1 MKPPSIDNNEDIS
14 PDKISTTKIQA
25 IHNFS
30 SPFPDK
36 IPMSSS
42 KQQRMEK
49 LYMISEQIQGN
60 KENPILCMMSG
71 PNNASGTK
79 QNSSKI
85 NNMEATKQYVYTH
98 SIHNIFLELLFCS
111 KYPELET
118 IYGAT
123 SKMIIIVHTKLHYYF
138 AMFGLY

>member
-1 MKPPSIDNNEDIS
+1 
-14 PDKISTTKIQA
+14 
-25 IHNFS
+25 
-30 SPFPDK
+30 
-36 IPMSSS
+36 
-42 KQQRMEK
+42 
-49 LYMISEQIQGN
+49 
-60 KENPILCMMSG
+60 MMSG

-85 NNMEATKQYVYTH
+85 KDREATKQYVHPLDT
-98 SIHNIFLELLFCS
+98 HNIFLKLLFCS
-111 KYPELET
+111 KHPELET

>member
-1 MKPPSIDNNEDIS
+1 MKPPSINNNEDIS

-42 KQQRMEK
+42 NQQSME
-49 LYMISEQIQGN
+49 N
-60 KENPILCMMSG
+60 K
-71 PNNASGTK
+71 
-79 QNSSKI
+79 
-85 NNMEATKQYVYTH
+85 H
-98 SIHNIFLELLFCS
+98 
-111 KYPELET
+111 PELKT

-123 SKMIIIVHTKLHYYF
+123 NDVGVLKNVDQSRSAHFVLHSQRFRICCDVRHLALGIKRSDEDKNGNSKTGIFTSNAPVITSALSDFSALKMPLFDSTV
-138 AMFGLY
+138 